1 MRDSLLVVGAG
12 GFIGRQLTKTLTE
25 AGHRVI
31 ASSRTPAALQ
41 HPYLEWADA
50 MASREDFLRVLP
62 RAHTVVHVATSS
74 TPGSSFGQPLKELDN
89 LVPTLSLLHALQDH
103 PNVKLIYVSSGGT
116 LYTRPSDFSAT
127 EDTQPQSRSYHG
139 AGKAAAEH
147 FIEAWCLQHAGSATI
162 LRPSNVYGPGQLP
175 KPGFGVIPNGFEKI
189 RRQDPIQIWGDGT
202 ATRDYLYIDDFIDLC
217 MQIVSERADLGFDML
232 NAASGVGVSLNQL
245 MDAMEEVA
253 GQPLIREFR
262 GRRPLDAPRV
272 VIDASKARLRYGW
285 SATTPLKTGLE
296 RTWNWLSTL
305 HP

>member
-12 GFIGRQLTKTLTE
+12 GFIGKRLTE
-25 AGHRVI
+25 ALLDAGHRVI
-31 ASSRTPAALQ
+31 ASSRTPAGLQ
-41 HPYLEWADA
+41 HLHLEWADA
-50 MASREDFLRVLP
+50 LASREDFLRALP
-62 RAHTVVHVATSS
+62 RAHTVVHLATSS
-74 TPGSSFGQPLKELDN
+74 TPGSSFGKPLEELDN
-89 LVPTLSLLHALQDH
+89 LVPTLSLLQALQDH
-103 PNVKLIYVSSGGT
+103 PNVKLVYVSSGGT

-127 EDTQPQSRSYHG
+127 EDTQTQSRSYHG

-147 FIEAWCLQHAGSATI
+147 FIEAWCLQHGGSATI

-175 KPGFGVIPNGFEKI
+175 KAGFGVIANGFEKI

-217 MQIVSERADLGFDML
+217 MRVVSEHAELGFDVL

-245 MDAMEEVA
+245 MEAMEEVTGKA
-253 GQPLIREFR
+253 LIREFR
-262 GRRPLDAPRV
+262 ERRPLDASHV

-285 SATTPLKTGLE
+285 SATTPLKTGLG